1 MRRFP
6 EEIPLANSDLQQI
19 LVHHVDVL
27 DTLESRFTHLLE
39 SGRLASWSTEDV
51 KDAIRLSAEHK
62 QMAMQAIENERLDQA
77 LNNIETVIYIMSGF
91 TEDLEMET
99 NGELLN

>member
-1 MRRFP
+1 MSL
-6 EEIPLANSDLQQI
+6 EEVQQMHQI

-39 SGRLASWSTEDV
+39 TGRLTKWSAEDV

-62 QMAMQAIENERLDQA
+62 LLAMQAIERENLLQA

-91 TEDLEMET
+91 TEDLDAET
-99 NGELLN
+99 NGDLLN